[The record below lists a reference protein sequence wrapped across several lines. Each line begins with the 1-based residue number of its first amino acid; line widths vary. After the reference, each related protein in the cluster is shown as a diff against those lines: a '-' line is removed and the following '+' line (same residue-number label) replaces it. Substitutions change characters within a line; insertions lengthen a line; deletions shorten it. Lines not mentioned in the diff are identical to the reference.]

1 MVKTRF
7 APSPTGYLHIGGVRT
22 ALYSW
27 LYAKQKGGDFI
38 LRIEDTDLERSTQES
53 VDVIMEGM
61 EWLGLSHS
69 EGPYYQ
75 TQRFDRYKAVIQQLL
90 DNDLAYYCYATPEEL
105 DAMREQQRERGEKPR
120 YDGRYRDFKGTPP
133 EGVKPVIRFKNPL
146 DGDVVIDDIVKGKVT
161 VSNKELDDLIIAR
174 SDGTPTY
181 NLTVVVDDWDMD
193 VTHVIRGDDHLNN
206 TPRQINLYHALGA
219 SLPRFAHI
227 PMVLGPDGS
236 RLSKRHGAV
245 SVLQYKEEGFLPE
258 ALLNYLV
265 RLGWSYKDQ
274 EVFTIDE
281 MVKYFD
287 LEKVNS
293 APSTFNAEKLLWIN
307 QQHIQNTPIDNLVK
321 NLTPFME
328 AKGLDITQGP
338 DISKVADLLRE
349 RAKTLVEMANGAVYF
364 YQDYETF
371 DEDAAK
377 KHLRG
382 VAEEPLRK
390 VQEKFAALSDWSK
403 EAIHHAI
410 EATAAE
416 LEVGMGKVG
425 MPLRVAITGGGQ
437 SPSIDAT
444 AELIGQQRCVDRI
457 TLAIEYI
464 QQRMKDA

>member
-181 NLTVVVDDWDMD
+181 NLTVVVDDWDMN

-227 PMVLGPDGS
+227 PMVLGQDGS

-281 MVKYFD
+281 MVEYFD